1 MMEQEIEMYNEEDLK
16 IGMMPDV
23 FYNLYTK
30 HSIMS
35 ETFGGD
41 NNLVVNNKTISFLL
55 IKDVCFHRNL
65 SGTVEALIPVLKK
78 IKFNDCMFLNSAYL
92 LVNKK
97 KYKLLVALDA
107 KDKTGK
113 KSRLV
118 FIYGESPIVDSYIAL
133 DKKMEGIAIGLSKF
147 YKTQFEF
154 KFVPNDDCLCLHF

>member
-16 IGMMPDV
+16 IGIMPDV
-23 FYNLYTK
+23 FYNIYTK

-35 ETFGGD
+35 ETFGDD

-55 IKDVCFHRNL
+55 IKDVYFHRNL

-113 KSRLV
+113 RSRIV
-118 FIYGESPIVDSYIAL
+118 FIYVKDYIIEYYERVDR
-133 DKKMEGIAIGLSKF
+133 KMKGIAIGLNKF

-154 KFVPNDDCLCLHF
+154 KFVPNYYCLNLHF